1 MSWYFANVLLLQV
14 VVVEAALPSQLALHP
29 SCRRRSSLCPGF
41 QQARNSLCKSFG
53 QHANVKSKQSHS
65 PRAFGRTN
73 AALQNGAQEST
84 LKIPSVLV
92 KSERLLCCDRS
103 THRGAPC
110 LHKGLGVAVENFN
123 LNNPRYANRKCTT
136 QSLFG
141 DATAKESRHGNRCSS
156 PSRACAQSGWMAEV
170 RWSQKGDRQSCT
182 RKLAL
187 KRTFEK
193 GSLLFPKRKLF
204 GDRGLLLW

>member
-1 MSWYFANVLLLQV
+1 ML
-14 VVVEAALPSQLALHP
+14 
-29 SCRRRSSLCPGF
+29 
-41 QQARNSLCKSFG
+41 LCKMAHKKAHSRFPVSLL
-53 QHANVKSKQSHS
+53 NQSDC
-65 PRAFGRTN
+65 FVVTGRRI
-73 AALQNGAQEST
+73 AVHHVS
-84 LKIPSVLV
+84 
-92 KSERLLCCDRS
+92 R
-103 THRGAPC
+103 
-110 LHKGLGVAVENFN
+110 VAVENFN
-123 LNNPRYANRKCTT
+123 LNNQTYANRKCTT

-156 PSRACAQSGWMAEV
+156 PSRACVQSGWMAEV